1 MTPDVTTL
9 DLRLRGRA
17 QLGYVAGMAIYAFV
31 IVALYPAFRNDTS
44 LNQFTANGSPV
55 AALFGATG
63 SLTSP
68 PGWVNAN
75 LYANFVPL
83 IVLVLSIGYGASA
96 IAGQDEDATLSLIA
110 TLPISRRQIATQ
122 KFIAM
127 SLQTIPVAV
136 VTALCVVA
144 GRGFSLPIPAAG
156 VLGVTVGVV
165 LLGID
170 FGAIALLVGAATGR
184 RAIAL
189 GASSALAAVSYLLGS
204 LAPVIDWL
212 HAARFASLFY
222 YAVGDGQLVHG
233 ISVTDA
239 AILAAVAAV
248 ALYAC
253 LVAFDRLDLH

>member
-1 MTPDVTTL
+1 MTAEVTLL

-17 QLGYVAGMAIYAFV
+17 QLGYAAGMAIYAFV
-31 IVALYPAFRNDTS
+31 IVALYPAFQNDTS
-44 LNQFTANGSPV
+44 LNNFTAGGSTV

-110 TLPISRRQIATQ
+110 TLPISRRQIAIQ
-122 KFIAM
+122 KFAAM
-127 SLQTIPVAV
+127 SLQAIPVAV

-144 GRGFSLPIPAAG
+144 GRGFSLPLPPSG
-156 VLGVTVGVV
+156 VLGVTVGVI

-170 FGAIALLVGAATGR
+170 FGAIALLIGAVTGR

-189 GASSALAAVSYLLGS
+189 GASSALAALSYLVGS
-204 LAPVIDWL
+204 LAPVVTWL
-212 HAARFASLFY
+212 HPARFASLYY
-222 YAVGDGQLVHG
+222 YAVANGQLEHG
-233 ISVTDA
+233 ISAADA
-239 AILAAVAAV
+239 AILATFAALS
-248 ALYAC
+248 LYVC